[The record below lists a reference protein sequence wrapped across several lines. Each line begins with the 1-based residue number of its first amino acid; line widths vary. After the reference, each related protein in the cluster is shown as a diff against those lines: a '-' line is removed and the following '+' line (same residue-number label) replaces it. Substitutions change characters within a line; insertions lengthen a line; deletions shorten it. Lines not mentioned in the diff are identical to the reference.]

1 VYPRLDSAVSTIPGV
16 PPIDRAIG
24 FDADYGVLAFVDAK
38 GQPRRLDL
46 RATES
51 RLASKEKLTG
61 LISVNGSDI
70 YGLTP
75 AGSVSRITP
84 TGDWSFQPPSPAR
97 WIFPQPD
104 GSVVLAGAA
113 GGTTSLWLIRPT
125 DDQIIESATL
135 PAASGGVRTQVGDR
149 LYFTVDTGLI
159 GVRTRDLTPVKG
171 VRIDDPV
178 VSVAPTPSGDRLYIA
193 VNGSDKLS
201 VADRYSEG
209 VTEAVALPGPAGE
222 LRMDPLGQYVLVN
235 PAGGGDSA
243 WVVSVGT
250 NRVSGTIRSQ
260 WRADLPA
267 FSPGGTIATARGA
280 DVIFVDAG
288 SLRDALTV
296 SGGSRD
302 YWYFTSW
309 NGFRPRAAGLDTPV
323 TFGGGDSSSGPDT
336 SAPTTPG
343 DTVFSPPLR
352 DAAGPTMVE
361 LPPIQPP
368 RARGYMVSFAAV
380 LSEQK
385 ANEAATGIAVNG
397 VRPRVV
403 ATKSGSTTIYRVVL
417 GPYASREE
425 AERVGRDSRR
435 QYWVYEEAQ

>member
-1 VYPRLDSAVSTIPGV
+1 
-16 PPIDRAIG
+16 
-24 FDADYGVLAFVDAK
+24 VLAFVDDK

-61 LISVNGSDI
+61 LISANGSDI
-70 YGLTP
+70 YGLTT

-84 TGDWSFQPPSPAR
+84 TGDWSFKPPSPAR

-104 GSVVLAGAA
+104 GSVVVAGAA
-113 GGTTSLWLIRPT
+113 GGKTSLWLIRPP
-125 DDQIIESATL
+125 DDQIVESATL
-135 PAASGGVRTQVGDR
+135 PAASRGVRTQVGDR
-149 LYFTVDTGLI
+149 LYFTVDSGLV

-171 VRIDDPV
+171 VRLDEPV
-178 VSVAPTPSGDRLYIA
+178 ASVAPTPSGDRLYIA
-193 VNGSDKLS
+193 LKGSSRLS

-209 VTEAVALPGPAGE
+209 VTETVNLPGPAGD

-235 PAGGGDSA
+235 PADGGDSA

-250 NRVSGTIRSQ
+250 NRVSGTLRSV

-267 FSPGGTIATARGA
+267 FAPGGTIATVRGA

-288 SLRDALTV
+288 SLRDAQTV
-296 SGGSRD
+296 SGGARD
-302 YWYFTSW
+302 FWYFTTW
-309 NGFRPRAAGLDTPV
+309 NGFRPRAEGLDTPV
-323 TFGGGDSSSGPDT
+323 TFSGGDSSEAADT
-336 SAPTTPG
+336 AAVPASA

-361 LPPIQPP
+361 PTVTQPP

-417 GPYASREE
+417 GPYTSREE